1 MGFRDLL
8 DDAVR
13 AEEAELARDAGG
25 RGAGVLGPWRAGG
38 GGEGRVAKAGD
49 RKLAAADSGEKR
61 HVVGITDAQGADTA
75 PAVGDR
81 PGHLVEEVPQGVRS
95 STAARASS

>member
-1 MGFRDLL
+1 VAVVRQAVAMGFRDLL

-38 GGEGRVAKAGD
+38 GGEGRGCES
-49 RKLAAADSGEKR
+49 R
-61 HVVGITDAQGADTA
+61 
-75 PAVGDR
+75 
-81 PGHLVEEVPQGVRS
+81 RS
-95 STAARASS
+95 QTRRG

>member
-1 MGFRDLL
+1 MTPCARRRRSWRVTRADAARACWDLGG
-8 DDAVR
+8 R
-13 AEEAELARDAGG
+13 EEAAKVA
-25 RGAGVLGPWRAGG
+25 
-38 GGEGRVAKAGD
+38 VAKAGG

-61 HVVGITDAQGADTA
+61 HVVGVTDAQGADTA